1 MRRSSLLALAAVLV
15 ACGPDSAPESAS
27 GPASAHPDAPLP
39 DTAMVRAVS
48 PESTLDLVSGDLLA
62 VSPSVAIQTIDLW
75 VARLDTVAVEGAADL
90 RDDLTTLRN
99 QLQSSPLDGPGIG
112 RTLRAVGEQT
122 AALAEAGT
130 PLAALGDALRR
141 NGERLAPDTT
151 AADSVRIEG
160 ETEESGGR
168 P

>member
-1 MRRSSLLALAAVLV
+1 MPRPVLLALALALA
-15 ACGPDSAPESAS
+15 ACGPDAPPDAAGGSAPD
-27 GPASAHPDAPLP
+27 PDAPLP
-39 DTAMVRAVS
+39 DTAMVRSVS
-48 PESTLDLVSGDLLA
+48 PESTLDLVKGDLVA

-75 VARLDTVAVEGAADL
+75 IARLDTVSAEGAPAL

-122 AALAEAGT
+122 GALAEPGS

-141 NGERLAPDTT
+141 GGLRLAPDTT
-151 AADSVRIEG
+151 GARPAPVGG
-160 ETEESGGR
+160 ETEESE
-168 P
+168 

>member
-1 MRRSSLLALAAVLV
+1 MRPSLLLALVLAVS
-15 ACGPDSAPESAS
+15 ACGPDASSDGARVAPSD
-27 GPASAHPDAPLP
+27 PDASLP

-75 VARLDTVAVEGAADL
+75 IARLDTVSADGATEL

-112 RTLRAVGEQT
+112 RTLRDVGEQT
-122 AALAEAGT
+122 GALAEAGT
-130 PLAALGDALRR
+130 PLAALGDVLRR
-141 NGERLAPDTT
+141 SGQRLAPDTT
-151 AADSVRIEG
+151 AADSAG
-160 ETEESGGR
+160 ADG
-168 P
+168 